1 MAHHREKWVAGA
13 VAALGDSLRYIYT
26 DERATL
32 GHYVEHVWMAPDLL
46 AQMRAVVPTYPPVK
60 D

>member
-1 MAHHREKWVAGA
+1 MFEG
-13 VAALGDSLRYIYT
+13 ALGDSLRYIYT

-46 AQMRAVVPTYPPVK
+46 AQMRAVVPAYPPVK